1 MEAKIVTKKTLFF
14 LLLFFCVLQF
24 VNAQNDKLQDTCF
37 IFFESSKIYI
47 VKKYNSRYQNNKLKF
62 NYIYE
67 NSLKS
72 PLFIFDKSKN
82 KKQILTKEI
91 FDKLNFSDPYDTYR
105 YYYESS
111 IKPILYLI
119 AFENNTYY
127 KYQVGI
133 EFPMPPPKPK
143 PFPVVE

>member
-1 MEAKIVTKKTLFF
+1 MIANNKYLVS
-14 LLLFFCVLQF
+14 LLLFCAFQF
-24 VNAQNDKLQDTCF
+24 VNAQNDKIQDTCF
-37 IFFESSKIYI
+37 VFFESTTNFTLNKYI
-47 VKKYNSRYQNNKLKF
+47 LGFQKNKLKF
-62 NYIYE
+62 NYIYK

-91 FDKLNFSDPYDTYR
+91 FDKINFSDPYDTYR